1 MFDCDLII
9 LVYAC
14 DTIPKYKRQIDIV
27 NATWGKKCEKYS
39 NIKLIYFL
47 GEDKTHLFTDTD
59 KIKYINLLG
68 VNNDY
73 LSASYK
79 QFLGLKYIYENY
91 KPKFIICVGTDTYL
105 NIPKLLLFINKFD
118 YTDCLYI
125 GGHGCERQIG
135 SKKYYFHAGGPGFI
149 ITYNTLEKIYKL
161 LNTLMEDWINM
172 CNTNNIGGGLVS
184 ACDVAISYYLQQ
196 PDINVKIIKTDDLS
210 FTTCNYLGFPCHR
223 HQVKMSNLI
232 SCHLMTENDFYNFTQ
247 ILNKNNHFTNT

>member
-14 DTIPKYKRQIDIV
+14 DTILKYKRQIDMI
-27 NATWGKKCEKYS
+27 NYSWGKKCEEYT
-39 NIKLIYFL
+39 NIKLLYFL
-47 GEDKTHLFTDTD
+47 GEEKTHLFTDTD
-59 KIKYINLLG
+59 KIKYINLVG

-79 QFLGLKYIYENY
+79 QMLGLKYIYENY

-135 SKKYYFHAGGPGFI
+135 SNKYYFHSGGPGFI
-149 ITYNTLEKIYKL
+149 ITNNTLEKIYKL
-161 LNTLMEDWINM
+161 LNTLMEDWIHL
-172 CNTNNIGGGLVS
+172 CNINSLDHLVS
-184 ACDVAISYYLQQ
+184 ACDVSISYYLQQ
-196 PDINVKIIKTDDLS
+196 PDINVKIIKTNDLS
-210 FTTCNYLGFPCHR
+210 FTHCNYRGFPCHY
-223 HQVKMSNLI
+223 HQVNMSNII
-232 SCHLMTENDFYNFTQ
+232 SCHLMSENDFYKFTE

>member
-14 DTIPKYKRQIDIV
+14 DTIPKYKRQIDII
-27 NATWGKKCEKYS
+27 NATWGKKCEEYT

-47 GEDKTHLFTDTD
+47 GEEKTHFFNDTD
-59 KIKYINLLG
+59 NIKYINLVG

-125 GGHGCERQIG
+125 GGHGDERQIG
-135 SKKYYFHAGGPGFI
+135 SKMYYFHSGGPGFI

-161 LNTLMEDWINM
+161 LNTLMEDWIHV
-172 CNTNNIGGGLVS
+172 CNINNVGGGLVA

-196 PDINVKIIKTDDLS
+196 PNINVKIIKSDYLS
-210 FTTCNYLGFPCHR
+210 FINCNYLGVPCHR
-223 HQVKMSNLI
+223 HQVNMKTLI
-232 SCHLMTENDFYNFTQ
+232 SCHLMNETDFYNFTQ